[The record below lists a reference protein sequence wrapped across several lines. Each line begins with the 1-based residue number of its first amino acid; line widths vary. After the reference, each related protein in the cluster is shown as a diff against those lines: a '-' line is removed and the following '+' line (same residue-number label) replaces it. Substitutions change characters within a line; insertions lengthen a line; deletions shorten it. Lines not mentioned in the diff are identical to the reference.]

1 MALTDAEIASRLKEL
16 YESAPPGVPPI
27 RFLHRLLVA
36 QDFDAKTATE
46 EKNAPTMPPTFQNNW
61 PKVKAYLTDQ
71 GGHHDMDVL
80 VRRAEQALS
89 ADEPQKFWR
98 LLLHVYKA
106 ERLLKTHIT
115 GLRPGA

>member
-1 MALTDAEIASRLKEL
+1 MALTETEIAAKLKEI
-16 YESAPPGVPPI
+16 YDSAPPGIPPM

-46 EKNAPTMPPTFQNNW
+46 EKNAPGMPPAFGNNW
-61 PKVKAYLTDQ
+61 AAVKTYLTDR

-80 VRRAEQALS
+80 VRRAEEAL
-89 ADEPQKFWR
+89 AGDEPQKFWR
-98 LLLHVYKA
+98 LLLHIYKA
-106 ERLLKTHIT
+106 ERLLKSHIT